1 MIKYS
6 FILLSGETEGFL
18 EKIQELGVVDVTR
31 SVKPIDDYSASV
43 LNSVG
48 HAKAIVEKLEGI
60 DYSKEEDK
68 KAIERAYAKTV
79 IEKDMVAGAAKA
91 LAELK
96 DLETEKDAAEK
107 EVKARR
113 PWGDFD
119 RARLEQLESLGYVI
133 RYYMTSKKKFD
144 QGWAELY
151 PLEVIHEDAETVW
164 FVTVSHKDQEY
175 SLPLEQTQG
184 PAASW
189 KEAQARVDALKEKIA
204 TTKGAILRYK
214 ENIGQMT
221 KNYEGELAQL
231 DLYLAKASCE
241 SAAENAL
248 SIVVGF
254 APVEN
259 EDKLTMAF
267 NAAGVFYFKEDA
279 TVDDNPPIR
288 LKNNWFARQFEVFTG
303 MYGMPVYNEF
313 DPTSVLAPFYLLF
326 FAMCMGDA
334 GYGIVL
340 MLFGLALNRGWVKI
354 GMFEGL
360 GNIITVL
367 GVGTTVVGAAL
378 GTFFGMPILDI
389 IGHNVYHHT
398 FVDGTWQVYNESI
411 CPAVSSYYEFVGSN
425 IATPM
430 GALPFQMLLALGIG
444 IFHICLAMVI
454 KAVGYTQR
462 LGFKENIATWGWV
475 LLIVGGLIVALLGVG
490 SILSAAAIKWAVIA
504 IAVVSA
510 LAIYIFNTP
519 GRNPLVNM
527 GAGLWD
533 TYNMATGILGD
544 VLSYIRLF
552 ALGLAG
558 GMLGA
563 AFNDLALMVKG
574 DNIATW
580 IPFIL
585 ILLFGHTLNVLM
597 SALGS
602 FVHPLRLTFVEYFK
616 NAGYEGKG
624 SKYNP
629 LKK

>member
-1 MIKYS
+1 MVDKMIKYS

-18 EKIQELGVVDVTR
+18 EKLQELGVVDVTR

-43 LNSVG
+43 LSSVSS
-48 HAKAIVEKLEGI
+48 AKNIIEKLENI

-68 KAIERAYAKTV
+68 KAIEMAYAKTIV
-79 IEKDMVAGAAKA
+79 EKDMVAGASKA
-91 LAELK
+91 LADLK
-96 DLETEKDAAEK
+96 DLETERDAAEK

-119 RARLEQLESLGYVI
+119 RTRLQQLETLGYEV
-133 RYYMTSKKKFD
+133 RYYIAPKKKFD

-151 PLEVIHEDAETVW
+151 PLEVIHEDADNVW

-175 SLPLEQTQG
+175 SLPLEQTQA
-184 PAASW
+184 PQASW
-189 KEAQARVDALKEKIA
+189 KEAQARVDALKDKIA
-204 TTKGAILRYK
+204 TTKGTILRYK

-221 KNYEGELAQL
+221 KDYEGELAQL

-259 EDKLTMAF
+259 EDKLTQVF
-267 NAAGVFYFKEDA
+267 NASGVYYFKEDA
-279 TVDDNPPIR
+279 TVEDNPPIR

-303 MYGMPVYNEF
+303 MYGMPTYNEF

-354 GMFEGL
+354 GMFDGL
-360 GNIITVL
+360 GTIISIL
-367 GVGTTVVGAAL
+367 GAGTLVVGAAL
-378 GTFFGMPILDI
+378 GTFFGMPILNLI
-389 IGHNVYHHT
+389 EP
-398 FVDGTWQVYNESI
+398 GTGL
-411 CPAVSSYYEFVGSN
+411 AGYYEFVGGN

-430 GALPFQMLLALGIG
+430 GELPFQMLLALGIG

-490 SILSAAAIKWAVIA
+490 SILSAAAIKWAIIVIG
-504 IAVVSA
+504 VLSA

-519 GRNPLVNM
+519 GRNPLMNV

-574 DNIATW
+574 DGIVTW

-585 ILLFGHTLNVLM
+585 ILLFGHVLNVLM

>member
-1 MIKYS
+1 MVDKMIKYS

-18 EKIQELGVVDVTR
+18 EKLQELGVVDVTR

-48 HAKAIVEKLEGI
+48 HAKAVIEKLESI

-68 KAIERAYAKTV
+68 KAIERAYAKTI
-79 IEKDMVAGAAKA
+79 IEKDMVAGASKA
-91 LAELK
+91 LADLK
-96 DLETEKDAAEK
+96 DLEAEKDAAEK

-119 RARLEQLESLGYVI
+119 RARLQQLEALGYAV
-133 RYYMTSKKKFD
+133 RYYIAPKKKFD

-151 PLEVIHEDAETVW
+151 PLEVIHEDGNNVW
-164 FVTVSHKDQEY
+164 FVTVCHKDQEY
-175 SLPLEQTQG
+175 SLPLEQTQA
-184 PAASW
+184 PQASW
-189 KEAQARVDALKEKIA
+189 KEAQARVDALKDKIA
-204 TTKGAILRYK
+204 TTKGAVLRYK
-214 ENIGQMT
+214 ENIAQMT
-221 KNYEGELAQL
+221 RNYEAALAEL

-259 EDKLTMAF
+259 EDKLTQAF
-267 NAAGVFYFKEDA
+267 NASGVYYFKEDA

-354 GMFEGL
+354 GMFDGL
-360 GNIITVL
+360 GTIISIL
-367 GVGTTVVGAAL
+367 GAGTLVVGAAL
-378 GTFFGMPILDI
+378 GTFFGMPILNLI
-389 IGHNVYHHT
+389 EP
-398 FVDGTWQVYNESI
+398 GTGI
-411 CPAVSSYYEFVGSN
+411 AGYYEFVGSN
-425 IATPM
+425 ISTPM
-430 GALPFQMLLALGIG
+430 GELPFQMLLALGIG

-490 SILSAAAIKWAVIA
+490 SILSAAAIKWAIIVIG
-504 IAVVSA
+504 VVSA

-519 GRNPLVNM
+519 GRNPLMNV

-574 DNIATW
+574 DSFLTW

-585 ILLFGHTLNVLM
+585 ILLFGHVLNVLM

>member
-1 MIKYS
+1 MVDKMIKYS

-18 EKIQELGVVDVTR
+18 EKLQELGVVDVTR

-43 LNSVG
+43 LSSVSS
-48 HAKAIVEKLEGI
+48 AKNIIEKLENI

-68 KAIERAYAKTV
+68 KAIEMAYAKTIV
-79 IEKDMVAGAAKA
+79 EKDMVAGASKA
-91 LAELK
+91 LADLK
-96 DLETEKDAAEK
+96 DLETERDAAEK

-119 RARLEQLESLGYVI
+119 RTRLQQLETLGYEV
-133 RYYMTSKKKFD
+133 RYYIAPKKKFD

-151 PLEVIHEDAETVW
+151 PLEVIHEDADNVW

-175 SLPLEQTQG
+175 SLPLEQTQA
-184 PAASW
+184 PQASW
-189 KEAQARVDALKEKIA
+189 KEAQARVDALKDKIA
-204 TTKGAILRYK
+204 TTKGTILRYK
-214 ENIGQMT
+214 ENIAQMT
-221 KNYEGELAQL
+221 RNYETDLAEL

-259 EDKLTMAF
+259 EDKLTQAF
-267 NAAGVFYFKEDA
+267 NASGVYYFKEDA
-279 TVDDNPPIR
+279 TVEDNPPIR

-303 MYGMPVYNEF
+303 MYGMPTYNEF

-354 GMFEGL
+354 GMFDGL
-360 GNIITVL
+360 GTIISIL
-367 GVGTTVVGAAL
+367 GAGTLVVGAAL
-378 GTFFGMPILDI
+378 GTFFGMPILNLI
-389 IGHNVYHHT
+389 EP
-398 FVDGTWQVYNESI
+398 GTGL
-411 CPAVSSYYEFVGSN
+411 AGYYEFVGGN

-430 GALPFQMLLALGIG
+430 GELPFQMLLALGIG

-490 SILSAAAIKWAVIA
+490 SILSAAAIKWAIIVIG
-504 IAVVSA
+504 VLSA

-519 GRNPLVNM
+519 GRNPLMNV

-574 DNIATW
+574 DGIVTW

-585 ILLFGHTLNVLM
+585 ILLFGHVLNVLM

>member
-1 MIKYS
+1 MVDKMMKYS
-6 FILLSGETEGFL
+6 FILLNSETEGFL

-48 HAKAIVEKLEGI
+48 YAKSIIEKLEGV

-68 KAIERAYAKTV
+68 REIEMAYTKTV
-79 IEKDMVAGAAKA
+79 IEKDMITGAAKA
-91 LAELK
+91 LNDLK

-119 RARLEQLESLGYVI
+119 HSRLEQLENLGYIV
-133 RYYMTSKKKFD
+133 RYYLTSKKKFD

-151 PLEVIHEDAETVW
+151 PLELIHEDAENIW

-175 SLPLEQTQG
+175 SLPLEQT
-184 PAASW
+184 PAPKASW
-189 KEAQARVDALKEKIA
+189 KEAQARVDALKEKIS
-204 TTKGAILRYK
+204 TQKGAILRYK

-221 KNYEGELAQL
+221 RNYEGELAQL

-259 EDKLTMAF
+259 EDKLTQAF

-340 MLFGLALNRGWVKI
+340 MLFGLALNRGWVKMA
-354 GMFEGL
+354 MFEGL

-367 GVGTTVVGAAL
+367 GAGTAVVGAAL
-378 GTFFGMPILDI
+378 GTFFGMPILDLI
-389 IGHNVYHHT
+389 AP
-398 FVDGTWQVYNESI
+398 GTGL
-411 CPAVSSYYEFVGSN
+411 ASYYEFVGSN
-425 IATPM
+425 IQTPM

-475 LLIVGGLIVALLGVG
+475 LLIVGGLIVALLGAG
-490 SILSAAAIKWAVIA
+490 SILSAAAIKWVIIA
-504 IAVVSA
+504 IAVISA

-574 DNIATW
+574 DNFLTW

-624 SKYNP
+624 LKYNP